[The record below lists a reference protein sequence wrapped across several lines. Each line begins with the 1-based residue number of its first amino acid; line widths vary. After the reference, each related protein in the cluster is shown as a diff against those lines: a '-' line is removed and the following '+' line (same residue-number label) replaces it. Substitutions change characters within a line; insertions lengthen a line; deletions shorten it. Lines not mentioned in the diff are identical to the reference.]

1 MADDPDDLTDAG
13 HGHLDQYARTGDQ
26 ADLQRALAAYR
37 RALAALPPGEDTWP
51 FLSNLGNCL
60 RMIHEERGDPAA
72 LAEAAKALE
81 AALAQVSPAM
91 VEDYAVVADNLAL
104 ALRDTGTVTGNLAP
118 LDRAIG
124 LHRAA
129 ADAYGDGPELSRY
142 LNNLGG
148 ALWERYR
155 LGGDAELLADSAD
168 AIRAAIAVTPADS
181 PERAR
186 HLSNLAEILGDQ
198 FRAAGDPDLLGQ
210 AISASRAALAVPD
223 GDVTDRSRI
232 LNGLADL
239 LLQRFD
245 EQGDPADLNDGV
257 DRLRD
262 AVALAGPGTPRH
274 ALWLGNLGDA
284 LLARFEYSGDDA
296 DLDAAV
302 AACERAVAAFAAT
315 MPADD
320 APADDFP
327 SGGILLSGLGAALG
341 ARYTARGDLADLDR
355 AIDLAGTAVAA
366 VPADAAGSGFAASRK
381 NNLAVMLR
389 RRYEARGD
397 PADLRAAADLL
408 RGLAAGPTRGA
419 DAAARWQ
426 AGLSRALR
434 DTYTVTGDPRLLDEA
449 ITGYQRA
456 LTATGE
462 RALRRAAY
470 LDDLGM
476 ALLDRYERTGSI
488 DDLDESVRLLRLS
501 RAATPDGSS
510 SLAAVLSNLGVAL
523 WNRHPHRPGGGDL
536 DAALEAFQ
544 QAVRVTVPGAPD
556 SAIYLD
562 NLANALSDRYD
573 AAGDRADLDLAVDT
587 YQRAVS
593 VLPDSAPDR
602 LRIQANLAV
611 SLIGRYR
618 DAGVGADLDRA
629 VEILRE
635 VVARTPP
642 AAPAVV
648 SRLNTLGVA
657 LKYAAERDGDPRA
670 RAEGRAALAAASGP
684 GGEGDV
690 RWSLAAAATLAGWQ
704 AEEGEWPG
712 AADAFLTAMAT
723 AESYV
728 RVQTA
733 RGSAEAALRGF
744 RGLYAD
750 AAQALART
758 GRHAEAAAAAERGR
772 AVLLSEVIDRE
783 VALRRLRSAG
793 TPELAALAER
803 LRAASDRVTEAAG
816 TAAAGTVR
824 SVPEAA
830 GGHQAPRR

>member
-1 MADDPDDLTDAG
+1 VADDPDDLTDIG

-26 ADLQRALAAYR
+26 ADLQLSLAAYR

-60 RMIHEERGDPAA
+60 RMIHEARGDPKA
-72 LAEAAKALE
+72 LAEAAEALE

-91 VEDYAVVADNLAL
+91 AEDYAVVADNLAL
-104 ALRDTGTVTGNLAP
+104 ALRDTGTVTGDLAP

-129 ADAYGDGPELSRY
+129 VDAYGDGPELSRY

-155 LGGDAELLADSAD
+155 LGGDAELLAGAAD
-168 AIRAAIAVTPADS
+168 AISAAIAVTPADS

-198 FRAAGDPDLLGQ
+198 FRAAGDSDLLGQ
-210 AISASRAALAVPD
+210 AISASRTALTVPD
-223 GDVTDRSRI
+223 GDVTDRGRI

-257 DRLRD
+257 DRLRN
-262 AVALAGPGTPRH
+262 AVALAEPGTPRH
-274 ALWLGNLGDA
+274 ELWLGNLGDA

-296 DLDAAV
+296 DLDDAV
-302 AACERAVAAFAAT
+302 EACEGAVTAFAAT
-315 MPADD
+315 VASGEI
-320 APADDFP
+320 PADDFP
-327 SGGILLSGLGAALG
+327 PGGVLLSGLASALG
-341 ARYTARGDLADLDR
+341 ARYAARGNLADLDR
-355 AIDLAGTAVAA
+355 AIDLAGAAVAA
-366 VPADAAGSGFAASRK
+366 VPAGAAGSRFAASRK
-381 NNLAVMLR
+381 NNLAVILR

-397 PADLRAAADLL
+397 PADLRVAADLL
-408 RGLAAGPTRGA
+408 RGLAARPSQGA
-419 DAAARWQ
+419 GAAAVWQ

-434 DTYTVTGDPRLLDEA
+434 DTYAVTGDSRLLDET
-449 ITGYQRA
+449 ITGYQQA
-456 LTATGE
+456 LAATGE
-462 RALRRAAY
+462 RAPRRAAY
-470 LDDLGM
+470 LSGLGM

-488 DDLDESVRLLRLS
+488 DDLDESIRLLRLS
-501 RAATPDGSS
+501 RSASPDGSS
-510 SLAAVLSNLGVAL
+510 SLPAVLSNLGVVL
-523 WNRHPHRPGGGDL
+523 WNRNQHRPGGGDL

-544 QAVRVTVPGAPD
+544 GAVRVTVPGVPD

-573 AAGDRADLDLAVDT
+573 VTGDRADLDLAVDA
-587 YQRAVS
+587 YQRAVT

-602 LRIQANLAV
+602 LRVQANLAV

-618 DAGVGADLDRA
+618 DAGDGGDLDRA

-635 VVARTPP
+635 VVARTPS

-657 LKYAAERDGDPRA
+657 LKYAAERDGDPRV

-690 RWSLAAAATLAGWQ
+690 RWSLAAAATLAGWH

-744 RGLYAD
+744 RGLYAN
-750 AAQALART
+750 AAQALARA
-758 GRHAEAAAAAERGR
+758 GRHAESAAALERGR
-772 AVLLSEVIDRE
+772 AVLLSEALDHEIT
-783 VALRRLRSAG
+783 LRRLRSAG

-803 LRAASDRVTEAAG
+803 LRAASDRVTKAAAA
-816 TAAAGTVR
+816 AAAGTVR
-824 SVPEAA
+824 SVPEPAR
-830 GGHQAPRR
+830 GHQVPWR